1 MTGTVTFRMSA
12 QELDAMKAA
21 MAKEGVKNTSEFV
34 RRAIM
39 HMMKKEGCAWL
50 TS

>member
-1 MTGTVTFRMSA
+1 MTGAITFRMSA
-12 QELDAMKAA
+12 QEYDEMKEA

-39 HMMKKEGCAWL
+39 HRMRKEGCA
-50 TS
+50 